1 MPAEAFFQ
9 GLLKTLPPSTV
20 MAPNHRGQTALD
32 LMPTTLRIAIKP
44 QIYSVARVAE
54 AWTMWTVGPG
64 GFRGG
69 GGEVKA
75 HEVEWMGR
83 DEREVAMASKVRKAV
98 LRSGLKRVS

>member
-1 MPAEAFFQ
+1 
-9 GLLKTLPPSTV
+9 
-20 MAPNHRGQTALD
+20 
-32 LMPTTLRIAIKP
+32 
-44 QIYSVARVAE
+44 
-54 AWTMWTVGPG
+54 MWTVGPG